1 MRSQRDSNASSVFNT
16 GIGMKKSGGLVNLLF
31 GRRRKSRIR
40 ASNRAVVAP
49 TLGSTQ
55 GDRSVDRPADR
66 LSDRASD
73 RRADRRA
80 RKAEPVLPKTP
91 RRSLSFGKS
100 RPDPSQP
107 KRGFLGFLPFGKK
120 TRKTS
125 SVPTSSVRSAKRNLK
140 HNPTA
145 QNTVQSGSSDRVVN
159 FPKKP
164 ARPTLEDLRARRQDR
179 APRHHALFTPPI
191 NPIHFP
197 RPRNRPE
204 TFFLYALRLLILGV
218 GLGVI
223 SGTVLSVWDPT
234 ARLTAG
240 ANSAVDPKLEK
251 VAEEVPLRL
260 TQELIPLKTQIKALM
275 AKNAALSPTVML
287 VDLDS
292 HSYVDIGGSDVVAAA
307 STIKLPILIA
317 FFQDVDQGKIQLD
330 QPIAMRKDLI
340 ATEAGEMQYQP
351 VGSKFSAIKTVTEMI
366 TSSDN
371 TATNMII
378 DLLGGMEVLNQRFKS
393 WGLTG
398 TMLRNPLPDVAG
410 TNTTSAR
417 DMAQILSQLSDV
429 KLVSGK
435 SRDRIFDLMRRVQYN
450 TLLPKGL
457 GEGATI
463 AHKTG
468 TIGTMLADVGLIDTA
483 TGQRYVAAVLVKRPK
498 DEDKANEL
506 IQQISRLGYQAFNQ
520 QAAAPSVKDQPKERG
535 ESGRSRIAQP

>member
-1 MRSQRDSNASSVFNT
+1 MRSHRDSRTSSIFNT

-31 GRRRKSRIR
+31 GRRRKPRSR
-40 ASNRAVVAP
+40 ASVHAVVAP
-49 TLGSTQ
+49 MPGTTQ
-55 GDRSVDRPADR
+55 SG
-66 LSDRASD
+66 
-73 RRADRRA
+73 RRTQ
-80 RKAEPVLPKTP
+80 KAEPVLPRT
-91 RRSLSFGKS
+91 RWRSLSFGKS
-100 RPDPSQP
+100 RQDRSQP
-107 KRGFLGFLPFGKK
+107 KRGFLGFLPLGQK
-120 TRKTS
+120 TRKTP
-125 SVPTSSVRSAKRNLK
+125 SVTASGVRSAKRN
-140 HNPTA
+140 
-145 QNTVQSGSSDRVVN
+145 QTVQSKTDRVVN

-164 ARPTLEDLRARRQDR
+164 ARLTLEELRSRRQDR

-191 NPIHFP
+191 NPINFP

-240 ANSAVDPKLEK
+240 ANSTTEPKVEK

-275 AKNAALSPTVML
+275 AKNAGLSPSVML

-366 TSSDN
+366 TNSDN
-371 TATNMII
+371 TATNMVI
-378 DLLGGMEVLNQRFKS
+378 DLLGGMESLNQRFKS

-417 DMAQILSQLSDV
+417 DMAQMLSQLSDV

-435 SRDRIFDLMRRVQYN
+435 SRDRIFDMMRRVQYN

-498 DEDKANEL
+498 DEDRANEL

-520 QAAAPSVKDQPKERG
+520 AAVAPDVKDQPKDRG
-535 ESGRSRIAQP
+535 ESGRSQIAQP

>member
-1 MRSQRDSNASSVFNT
+1 MRSHRDSNASSVFNT

-31 GRRRKSRIR
+31 GRRRKPQSR
-40 ASNRAVVAP
+40 ASVRNVVAP
-49 TLGSTQ
+49 MPGSSQ
-55 GDRSVDRPADR
+55 GDWPADR
-66 LSDRASD
+66 LSDRKSD
-73 RRADRRA
+73 PRADRTA
-80 RKAEPVLPKTP
+80 RKAEPVLPRTP
-91 RRSLSFGKS
+91 S
-100 RPDPSQP
+100 RQGRLQP
-107 KRGFLGFLPFGKK
+107 KRGFLGFLSLGQKP
-120 TRKTS
+120 RKTK
-125 SVPTSSVRSAKRNLK
+125 SVPVSGVRSAKRN
-140 HNPTA
+140 PTP
-145 QNTVQSGSSDRVVN
+145 QKTQTVQSKTDRVLN

-164 ARPTLEDLRARRQDR
+164 ARLTLDELRSRRQDR
-179 APRHHALFTPPI
+179 APRHHALFTPPT

-240 ANSAVDPKLEK
+240 ANSTAEPKVEK

-275 AKNAALSPTVML
+275 AKNAGLSPSVML
-287 VDLDS
+287 VDLDR

-330 QPIAMRKDLI
+330 QPIVMRKDLV

-378 DLLGGMEVLNQRFKS
+378 DLLGGMEALNQRFKS

-398 TMLRNPLPDVAG
+398 TMLCNPLPDVAG

-417 DMAQILSQLSDV
+417 DMAQMLSQLSDV

-435 SRDRIFDLMRRVQYN
+435 SRDRIFDMMRRVQYN

-483 TGQRYVAAVLVKRPK
+483 TGQRYVAAVLVKRPR
-498 DEDKANEL
+498 DEDRANEL

-520 QAAAPSVKDQPKERG
+520 AAVAPNMKDQPKDRG
-535 ESGRSRIAQP
+535 ESGRSQIAQP

>member
-1 MRSQRDSNASSVFNT
+1 MRSHRDSNASSIFNT
-16 GIGMKKSGGLVNLLF
+16 GIGMKKSGGLMNLLF
-31 GRRRKSRIR
+31 GRRRKPRSR
-40 ASNRAVVAP
+40 ASDRAVVEPMRGFA
-49 TLGSTQ
+49 Q
-55 GDRSVDRPADR
+55 GDRSADR
-66 LSDRASD
+66 SSV
-73 RRADRRA
+73 RRT
-80 RKAEPVLPKTP
+80 RKPEPVLPRT
-91 RRSLSFGKS
+91 RS
-100 RPDPSQP
+100 RQDPSP
-107 KRGFLGFLPFGKK
+107 VKRGFLGFLPFGQKN
-120 TRKTS
+120 RKRPSASTS
-125 SVPTSSVRSAKRNLK
+125 GAQSAQRNLI
-140 HNPTA
+140 
-145 QNTVQSGSSDRVVN
+145 VQSGKVQSGKVQSGKSDRVVN

-164 ARPTLEDLRARRQDR
+164 VRPTLDELRSRRQDR
-179 APRHHALFTPPI
+179 APRHHALFTPPT
-191 NPIHFP
+191 NPIYFP

-240 ANSAVDPKLEK
+240 ANSTAESKLEK
-251 VAEEVPLRL
+251 VADEVPLRL
-260 TQELIPLKTQIKALM
+260 TQELVPLKTQIKALM
-275 AKNAALSPTVML
+275 AKNVGLSPSVML

-371 TATNMII
+371 TASNMII
-378 DLLGGMEVLNQRFKS
+378 DLLGGMESLNQRFKA

-417 DMAQILSQLSDV
+417 DMAQMLSQLSDV

-498 DEDKANEL
+498 DEDRANEL

-520 QAAAPSVKDQPKERG
+520 TAAVTPAVKDQPKDRG
-535 ESGRSRIAQP
+535 ESGRSQIAQP

>member
-1 MRSQRDSNASSVFNT
+1 MRSHRGSRTSSIFNT

-31 GRRRKSRIR
+31 GRRRKPRSR
-40 ASNRAVVAP
+40 ASNRTVGVP
-49 TLGSTQ
+49 VIGS
-55 GDRSVDRPADR
+55 AK
-66 LSDRASD
+66 SD
-73 RRADRRA
+73 
-80 RKAEPVLPKTP
+80 RKAEGRLADSASSRT
-91 RRSLSFGKS
+91 RS
-100 RPDPSQP
+100 RPDPSKS
-107 KRGFLGFLPFGKK
+107 KRGFLGFLPLGQKS
-120 TRKTS
+120 RKTT
-125 SVPTSSVRSAKRNLK
+125 SVTASGVQSAK
-140 HNPTA
+140 
-145 QNTVQSGSSDRVVN
+145 QNQRVQKTQTVQPGKTDRVLN

-164 ARPTLEDLRARRQDR
+164 ARLTLDELRSRRQDR
-179 APRHHALFTPPI
+179 APRHHALFTPPT
-191 NPIHFP
+191 NPINFP

-223 SGTVLSVWDPT
+223 SGTVLAVWDPT

-240 ANSAVDPKLEK
+240 ANSTAEPKVEK

-275 AKNAALSPTVML
+275 AKNSGMSPSVML

-292 HSYVDIGGSDVVAAA
+292 HAYVDIGGSDVVAAA

-330 QPIAMRKDLI
+330 QPIAMRKELI

-378 DLLGGMEVLNQRFKS
+378 HLLGGMEPLNQRFKS

-398 TMLRNPLPDVAG
+398 TMLRNSLPDIAG

-417 DMAQILSQLSDV
+417 DMAQMLSQLSDV

-435 SRDRIFDLMRRVQYN
+435 SRDRIFDMMRRVQYN

-498 DEDKANEL
+498 DEDRANEL

-520 QAAAPSVKDQPKERG
+520 AAVAPNVKDQPKDKG
-535 ESGRSRIAQP
+535 ESGRSQIAQP

>member
-1 MRSQRDSNASSVFNT
+1 MRFHRDSNASSVFNT

-31 GRRRKSRIR
+31 GRRRKPRSR
-40 ASNRAVVAP
+40 ASNRVVVAP
-49 TLGSTQ
+49 TLGAAQ
-55 GDRSVDRPADR
+55 
-66 LSDRASD
+66 SD
-73 RRADRRA
+73 RRAEGRSV
-80 RKAEPVLPKTP
+80 EPVLSRT
-91 RRSLSFGKS
+91 RSRHDSSK
-100 RPDPSQP
+100 P
-107 KRGFLGFLPFGKK
+107 KRGFLGFLPLGQKS
-120 TRKTS
+120 RKTP
-125 SVPTSSVRSAKRNLK
+125 SVPASGVRSTKPN
-140 HNPTA
+140 
-145 QNTVQSGSSDRVVN
+145 QTVQSGKTDRVLN

-164 ARPTLEDLRARRQDR
+164 ARPTLDELRSRRQDR

-240 ANSAVDPKLEK
+240 ANLTAEPKLET
-251 VAEEVPLRL
+251 VSEEVPLRL

-275 AKNAALSPTVML
+275 AKNTGLSPSVML

-330 QPIAMRKDLI
+330 QPIAMRKDLV

-351 VGSKFSAIKTVTEMI
+351 VGSQFSAIKTVTEMI

-378 DLLGGMEVLNQRFKS
+378 DLLGGMESLNQRFKS

-417 DMAQILSQLSDV
+417 DMAQMLSQLSDV

-435 SRDRIFDLMRRVQYN
+435 SRDRIFDMMRRVRYN

-483 TGQRYVAAVLVKRPK
+483 TGQRYVAAVLVKRPR
-498 DEDKANEL
+498 DEDRANEL

-520 QAAAPSVKDQPKERG
+520 QQAVVPSVKDQPKGRG
-535 ESGRSRIAQP
+535 ESGRSQIAQP

>member
-1 MRSQRDSNASSVFNT
+1 M
-16 GIGMKKSGGLVNLLF
+16 
-31 GRRRKSRIR
+31 
-40 ASNRAVVAP
+40 
-49 TLGSTQ
+49 
-55 GDRSVDRPADR
+55 
-66 LSDRASD
+66 
-73 RRADRRA
+73 
-80 RKAEPVLPKTP
+80 
-91 RRSLSFGKS
+91 
-100 RPDPSQP
+100 
-107 KRGFLGFLPFGKK
+107 
-120 TRKTS
+120 
-125 SVPTSSVRSAKRNLK
+125 
-140 HNPTA
+140 
-145 QNTVQSGSSDRVVN
+145 VN

-164 ARPTLEDLRARRQDR
+164 VRLTLDELRSRRQNR
-179 APRHHALFTPPI
+179 APRHHALFTPPT

-204 TFFLYALRLLILGV
+204 TFFLYVLRLLILGV

-240 ANSAVDPKLEK
+240 ANSTAEPKVEK

-275 AKNAALSPTVML
+275 AKNVGMSPSVML

-292 HSYVDIGGSDVVAAA
+292 HAYVDIGGSDVVAAA

-330 QPIAMRKDLI
+330 RPIAMRKELI

-371 TATNMII
+371 TATNMVI
-378 DLLGGMEVLNQRFKS
+378 DLLGGMELLNQRFKS

-398 TMLRNPLPDVAG
+398 TMLHNPLPDIAG

-417 DMAQILSQLSDV
+417 DMAQMLSQLSDV

-435 SRDRIFDLMRRVQYN
+435 SRDRIFDMMRRVQYN

-498 DEDKANEL
+498 DEDRANEL

-520 QAAAPSVKDQPKERG
+520 ASVAPSVKDQPKDRG
-535 ESGRSRIAQP
+535 ESGRSQIAQP